1 MKPIWRGKTPDR
13 ARRSTDY
20 PRDKRR
26 GPQER
31 MGEEWE
37 LRGGKRGR
45 RGDMVTEMSPTLV
58 WVAAAED
65 LGGKR
70 VPSSTS
76 KKTFRRVF
84 EDLGG
89 ASLGLTLFWETLH
102 WPPSLVT
109 EGPVTWTFRPIS
121 THLRE

>member
-1 MKPIWRGKTPDR
+1 
-13 ARRSTDY
+13 
-20 PRDKRR
+20 
-26 GPQER
+26 

-37 LRGGKRGR
+37 VRGGERGR
-45 RGDMVTEMSPTLV
+45 RGDMATEMSPTLV

-76 KKTFRRVF
+76 KKTFRRVC

-89 ASLGLTLFWETLH
+89 ASLGLTLFLKSLH
-102 WPPSLVT
+102 WPPFLVT
-109 EGPVTWTFRPIS
+109 VGLVTWTFRPIS
-121 THLRE
+121 TDRRK